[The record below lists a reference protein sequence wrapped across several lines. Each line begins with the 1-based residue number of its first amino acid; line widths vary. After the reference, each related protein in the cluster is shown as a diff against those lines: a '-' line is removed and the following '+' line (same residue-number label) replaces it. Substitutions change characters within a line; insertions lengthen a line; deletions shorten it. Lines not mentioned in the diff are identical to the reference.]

1 MNASKRMTI
10 VTASLTVSLHL
21 AACKLTPDMP
31 TGHCE
36 VAYPRMSDVE
46 RELGKLE
53 HERELH
59 AKVLREKPDRA
70 SIVLKS
76 FLLHYE
82 RVVGPLLT
90 DGLLASHGMPAFA
103 QPSSMDEAGA
113 QLKVLELISPM
124 MKATLGTHKAEC
136 IEATERHEARAI
148 CAEMRR
154 DFESFSRLCSR
165 ATELL
170 LRFEAGEWT
179 ASGLDPLAK
188 NVLMDLFKRELA
200 DKRAAAAVTR
210 VHPELSKFTHF
221 QTAWHYDDFSNQQ
234 FSASYR
240 EALQRLVLVVSMAG
254 AVAPADCGP
263 IAVQCMR

>member
-1 MNASKRMTI
+1 MAAWLALSVN
-10 VTASLTVSLHL
+10 L

-36 VAYPRMSDVE
+36 VAYPRMSQVE
-46 RELGKLE
+46 RTLAKLE
-53 HERELH
+53 REREEH
-59 AKVLREKPDRA
+59 ARVLEEKPQLA
-70 SIVLKS
+70 STILKS

-90 DGLLASHGMPAFA
+90 DDLLASHGMPAFS
-103 QPSSMDEAGA
+103 QPRSLDDATA
-113 QLKVLELISPM
+113 QLKVLELGTPM
-124 MKATLGTHKAEC
+124 MKATLGTHEAEC
-136 IEATERHEARAI
+136 IEATERHEGRAI

-165 ATELL
+165 ATDLL

-188 NVLMDLFKRELA
+188 TVLMDVFKRELA
-200 DKRAAAAVTR
+200 DRRAQVAVTR

-221 QTAWHYDDFSNQQ
+221 KTAWHFDDFSNQE
-234 FSASYR
+234 FSENYR

-254 AVAPADCGP
+254 AVAPHDCGP
-263 IAVQCMR
+263 ITVQCMR